1 MSKASRIFQLQGL
14 NLWLLFGSDVSHFR
28 WGVSASWDLV
38 KWWWYHLIFWH
49 FFQILLI
56 FDRLL
61 TFLRCK
67 DNWLF
72 GTDAGL
78 VHYGWKPWT
87 LFKNVI
93 PYISTGYHTRYDP
106 NYHVFT
112 GVLYCFQS
120 TTIISLLLHQLLF
133 ALLYI
138 FSKSSTYLHDFQRV
152 IMRITINFLYKRKYM
167 YFFKKTDG
175 NASQLG
181 KCVENW
187 QLSTY
192 FTENALDLC

>member
-1 MSKASRIFQLQGL
+1 MSKTFRIFQLQGL
-14 NLWLLFGSDVSHFR
+14 NLWLLFGNEVSHFR

-87 LFKNVI
+87 LFPRVTIRVTTQITTFLREFCTVSKALLLLAYY
-93 PYISTGYHTRYDP
+93 YISYCMPYYTFSAKAVHICMVFNALPCLLPSIFCIKESICIFLKKLMVTRR
-106 NYHVFT
+106 N
-112 GVLYCFQS
+112 S
-120 TTIISLLLHQLLF
+120 
-133 ALLYI
+133 
-138 FSKSSTYLHDFQRV
+138 
-152 IMRITINFLYKRKYM
+152 
-167 YFFKKTDG
+167 
-175 NASQLG
+175 
-181 KCVENW
+181 
-187 QLSTY
+187 
-192 FTENALDLC
+192 ENAWKIDN